1 MQIYIS
7 QPPPPP
13 KKKTKKK
20 TKQKT
25 KQKTSKRKNKTKHN
39 KTKTYLEFHYYPY
52 DTERISMYM
61 SPYGLLILL
70 RAIGDFIRI
79 LIFIQHKKVSAG
91 ISIYNKKFISVFVKI
106 F

>member
-13 KKKTKKK
+13 PKKKKKQTNKKTKKK
-20 TKQKT
+20 KKKKHQ
-25 KQKTSKRKNKTKHN
+25 NEKTKHY

-52 DTERISMYM
+52 DTERILVSMYM
-61 SPYGLLILL
+61 SPYRLLILL

-79 LIFIQHKKVSAG
+79 LIFYSIQES
-91 ISIYNKKFISVFVKI
+91 
-106 F
+106 

>member
-13 KKKTKKK
+13 PKKKKQTNKTNKQKQNK
-20 TKQKT
+20 TKQK
-25 KQKTSKRKNKTKHN
+25 KTSKLKNKTKHN
-39 KTKTYLEFHYYPY
+39 KTKTYLEFHYHPY

-61 SPYGLLILL
+61 SPYRLLILL

-79 LIFIQHKKVSAG
+79 LIFYSTQES
-91 ISIYNKKFISVFVKI
+91 
-106 F
+106 

>member
-13 KKKTKKK
+13 KKKKKP
-20 TKQKT
+20 
-25 KQKTSKRKNKTKHN
+25 SERKNKTKRN

-61 SPYGLLILL
+61 SPYLLLILL

-79 LIFIQHKKVSAG
+79 LIFLFNTRKLVQVYQFTIRSLFQ
-91 ISIYNKKFISVFVKI
+91 FFVKI

>member
-7 QPPPPP
+7 QPPPP

-20 TKQKT
+20 KHQNEKT
-25 KQKTSKRKNKTKHN
+25 KQNIK

-61 SPYGLLILL
+61 SPYRLLILL

-79 LIFIQHKKVSAG
+79 LIFYSTQES
-91 ISIYNKKFISVFVKI
+91 
-106 F
+106 

>member
-13 KKKTKKK
+13 TKKKQKKNKKKTKKK
-20 TKQKT
+20 
-25 KQKTSKRKNKTKHN
+25 KTSKRKNKTKHN

-61 SPYGLLILL
+61 SPYRLLILL

-79 LIFIQHKKVSAG
+79 LIFYSTQES
-91 ISIYNKKFISVFVKI
+91 
-106 F
+106 

>member
-7 QPPPPP
+7 QPPPL
-13 KKKTKKK
+13 KK
-20 TKQKT
+20 TKQK
-25 KQKTSKRKNKTKHN
+25 KQKQNQKKKKTSKRKNKTKHN

-61 SPYGLLILL
+61 SPYRLLILL

-79 LIFIQHKKVSAG
+79 LVFYSAQK
-91 ISIYNKKFISVFVKI
+91 S
-106 F
+106 

>member
-7 QPPPPP
+7 HPPPP
-13 KKKTKKK
+13 KKKNKKK
-20 TKQKT
+20 KKQK
-25 KQKTSKRKNKTKHN
+25 KKPPSKRKNKTKHN

-61 SPYGLLILL
+61 SPYRLLILL

-79 LIFIQHKKVSAG
+79 LIFYSTQES
-91 ISIYNKKFISVFVKI
+91 
-106 F
+106 